1 MAYAIVDA
9 QGWYGD
15 WTKVWETA
23 PTLEEA
29 RKLARKM
36 AHVAI
41 IASGHAKGER
51 VHRLEAVR
59 LEVA

>member
-1 MAYAIVDA
+1 MYAIVDA

-23 PTLEEA
+23 YSLEEA

-36 AHVAI
+36 RHVAI
-41 IASGHAKGER
+41 IWSAHSKGER
-51 VHRLEAVR
+51 VHRLEAER
-59 LEVA
+59 LEVV